1 MRKRELCV
9 LTRDH
14 ENSALMQYK
23 SYCKILTKVILEAK
37 RCSYNESIINSQ
49 NIIKTTWNLINKT
62 TGKVREVTNANK
74 INPNTSNNYFLNVA
88 NTISCD
94 LNTQN
99 MTDSDNL
106 NFQYY
111 LKQAFKVSFPKI
123 SYKNISTNEIE
134 KTIS

>member
-1 MRKRELCV
+1 
-9 LTRDH
+9 
-14 ENSALMQYK
+14 
-23 SYCKILTKVILEAK
+23 VILEAE

-74 INPNTSNNYFLNVA
+74 INSSTFNNYFLNVA

-94 LNTQN
+94 LSTQN

-111 LKQAFKVSFPKI
+111 LNQAFKVCFPKM
-123 SYKNISTNEIE
+123 SYNNISTNEIKHYFFITTE
-134 KTIS
+134 KLL